1 MTCNVLFLCT
11 GNSARSIIAEAIL
24 NKVGSPHF
32 RGYSAGSP
40 PKGVVHSE
48 TVRLLS
54 RLGFDTSRLRSKAW
68 DEFSGDSEI
77 SINHIVTVCNNAAGE
92 VCPIIPGKPA
102 KTHWD
107 IPDPATV
114 QGGQAEIEAAFR
126 MAYDMLS
133 ERIEAFILQ

>member
-1 MTCNVLFLCT
+1 
-11 GNSARSIIAEAIL
+11 RS
-24 NKVGSPHF
+24 H
-32 RGYSAGSP
+32 

-48 TVRLLS
+48 TVRLLN

-77 SINHIVTVCNNAAGE
+77 SINHIVTVCNNGAGE
-92 VCPIIPGKPA
+92 VCPITPGKPA

-114 QGGQAEIEAAFR
+114 QGGQAEIEAAFF
-126 MAYDMLS
+126 MPHDMLS
-133 ERIEAFILQ
+133 NRIRAFILPSRT